1 VRTFVDSGVLLTAW
15 RGEKSESS
23 VALKLL
29 DDGRRSFFTSQLVRL
44 EVIPKGAYYKNS
56 REVEFYERYFALVA
70 GDESLNRELGEDA
83 NRLARR
89 YGLAAVDA
97 MHLASAIRQGAEEFI
112 TTEATEKPMF
122 RAKELSV
129 RALNSIVF

>member
-1 VRTFVDSGVLLTAW
+1 LRTFVDSGVLLTAW
-15 RGEKSESS
+15 RGEKTESS

-29 DDGRRSFFTSQLVRL
+29 DDPRRSFFTSQLVRL
-44 EVIPKGAYYKNS
+44 EVIPKAVYYKNS

-70 GDESLNRELGEDA
+70 GDETLSRELGEDG

-97 MHLASAIRQGAEEFI
+97 MHLASAIRQGAAEFI
-112 TTEATEKPMF
+112 TTEASEKPMF
-122 RAKELSV
+122 RVKELGV
-129 RALNSIVF
+129 KALSSIVL